1 MWKCSEENGDD
12 DDDDGG
18 GGGNEDDS
26 PMCTKEQMATET
38 NRMIAAV
45 VTTVVALFKS
55 FVCRAYETRTPHQTR
70 RRMREWVRIALRSS
84 EMRKQQP
91 QTIVLLLIICPFPWA
106 IHDTC
111 CCFCCYC
118 YGWWCRERYCELTSL
133 QLQRKRSVHIYT
145 LCSLLYIVTVTMYYF
160 AFYNSRNWYLLY
172 VAKKE
177 AELTLYTQ
185 DWLAAWWINKFCRTD
200 SGWNS
205 ITVCVCTISLVFF
218 GWHLN

>member
-1 MWKCSEENGDD
+1 MWKCSEEDGDD
-12 DDDDGG
+12 DDDD
-18 GGGNEDDS
+18 GGNEDDS

-55 FVCRAYETRTPHQTR
+55 FVCRAYATRTPHQTR

-118 YGWWCRERYCELTSL
+118 YGWWCRWTILWVDLITTSTETKRTHIHSLLTAVHCHCYYVLFCVL
-133 QLQRKRSVHIYT
+133 QQQKLISVVRSGKRSRVDFVHAR
-145 LCSLLYIVTVTMYYF
+145 LVGCLM
-160 AFYNSRNWYLLY
+160 
-172 VAKKE
+172 
-177 AELTLYTQ
+177 
-185 DWLAAWWINKFCRTD
+185 NK
-200 SGWNS
+200 
-205 ITVCVCTISLVFF
+205 
-218 GWHLN
+218 